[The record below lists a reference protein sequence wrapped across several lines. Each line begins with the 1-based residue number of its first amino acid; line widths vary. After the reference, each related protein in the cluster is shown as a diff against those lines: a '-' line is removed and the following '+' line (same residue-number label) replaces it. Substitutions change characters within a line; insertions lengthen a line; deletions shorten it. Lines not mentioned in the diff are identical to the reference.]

1 MNVDF
6 KRMMKIERNLSIKE
20 KQYRL
25 YGGIAML
32 VVSLFTASIPLLIF
46 GVFCVVEFYLSW
58 CPVCAG
64 MNRNTYEGD
73 SE

>member
-1 MNVDF
+1 MNFDF

-25 YGGIAML
+25 YSGIAML
-32 VVSLFTASIPLLIF
+32 VVSLFTASIPLLVF